1 MLKNYFKIAF
11 RNLKKSVSNTFI
23 NLFGLVL
30 GISAAML
37 LATVVYFEWSYDR
50 FQPAYE
56 STYRIK
62 TQDEYT
68 DGLEFTPGI
77 PAPFSLEL
85 MTHSELFD
93 KVVPI
98 VGDWEIQ
105 LTVERDGDSDKYLS
119 DHIFFTTPDYL
130 DLFRLEFISGNPSD
144 LEKPDQAFLSEKMA
158 ETIFG
163 SSQAALGETFQLL
176 NGVELSIAGVYKD
189 QPMNTNF
196 GTDVFISFESL
207 ISHQEEF
214 GYNFEEWGS
223 TSSNFQVYVSPN
235 PDMSIGQVEEGLLA
249 LSKKHFEGRGNSI
262 RTHHLQ
268 ALSDL
273 HYNADLEPLSGPVA
287 RKATI
292 KTLMLIGIFI
302 LIMASINYINLTTSR
317 AIGKSREIG
326 IHKVMGSSRSQLI
339 KLSLTE
345 TFILVSS
352 AAIISLAVVHFAIP
366 FLSKVS
372 NIPEEFNEI
381 PGVVYG
387 LLAALVIAVTVLS
400 GMYPA
405 LVVSRFEPIRA
416 LKSKVQTAQLGNV
429 SLRRALMLVQFAIAQ
444 VLMIATLVAI
454 QQMNLIQNADLGFT
468 KDEVYLVEL
477 ESENPE
483 NPRNKSFKQELMR
496 ISGVKS
502 VSLASDP
509 PGSGNNSATN
519 FSYDNSSEDVPYPVF
534 LKLADHDYF
543 DNFDMKFLAGNG
555 YADSD
560 TARKAVIN
568 ETLARDLTQGNPEDA
583 VGKTIRMGRSDW
595 LEITGVLKDFTPNSL
610 REEVKPMMITTRKEY
625 YFYAT
630 IKLEKGTTGATLTQ
644 IEDLYNNFYPTK
656 IYSGRFYDELIGE
669 FYESEEKLA
678 AVFKIFA
685 GISLIVAGLGLYG
698 LVSFLVS
705 QRVKEIGIRKT
716 LGASV
721 SELTLMISK
730 EFVIMVA
737 ISFLVSIP
745 IAYFMMQGWLETFA
759 YKIPISIGLF
769 LIVLIVSV
777 ILTSLTVGSKA
788 IQAALANP
796 VKSIKSD

>member
-11 RNLKKSVSNTFI
+11 RNLKKSISNTFI

-37 LATVVYFEWSYDR
+37 LATVIYFEWSYDR

-98 VGDWEIQ
+98 VGDWEVQ

-130 DLFRLEFISGNPSD
+130 DLFSLEFISGNPSD

-235 PDMSIGQVEEGLLA
+235 QDMSLAQVEEGLLA

-287 RKATI
+287 RRATI

-387 LLAALVIAVTVLS
+387 LLAVLVITVTVLS

-416 LKSKVQTAQLGNV
+416 LKCKVQTAQLGNV

-543 DNFDMKFLAGNG
+543 ENFDMNFLAGGG
-555 YADSD
+555 YAESD

-610 REEVKPMMITTRKEY
+610 REEVKPMMITTWKDRY
-625 YFYAT
+625 YYAT
-630 IKLEKGTTGATLTQ
+630 IKLEKGTTGATLAQ

-656 IYSGRFYDELIGE
+656 IYSGRFYDEMIGE

-730 EFVIMVA
+730 EFVVMVA
-737 ISFLVSIP
+737 ISFLISIP
-745 IAYFMMQGWLETFA
+745 IAYYMMQSWLETFA

-769 LIVLIVSV
+769 LLVLIISV

-788 IQAALANP
+788 VQAALANP
-796 VKSIKSD
+796 VKSIKSE

>member
-610 REEVKPMMITTRKEY
+610 REEVKPMMITTQKEY

-630 IKLEKGTTGATLTQ
+630 IKLEKRATGATLTQ

-721 SELTLMISK
+721 SELTVMISK

-796 VKSIKSD
+796 VKSIKND